1 MNRTSK
7 HRDLRYDAPV
17 IEQHNAS
24 GKVSYWRECSNHS
37 ASDREG
43 VSLAD
48 YIHALFGFLVQ
59 AGCRDVLMI
68 GCGGGTLATMLH
80 RIGARATVLD
90 IDPASFEIARTY
102 FHMPAEIECH
112 VADGAAFLRR
122 TRHRYDAIVL
132 DAFAGGEIPKQFL
145 TPTFFAL
152 AKRRMRARGALFL
165 ANVIVDDDDDRTPDR
180 MARTMRSAWRHVRLL
195 DCDGW
200 LDRNAIVAA
209 GAASRLKR
217 PRLTMRP
224 RRDAARIARGLKDFA
239 FRPLR
244 A

>member
-1 MNRTSK
+1 LKRNSK

-17 IEQHNAS
+17 VEQHNAT

-48 YIHALFGFLVQ
+48 YIHAIFGFLAQ
-59 AGCRDVLMI
+59 AKCRDVLMI

-80 RIGARATVLD
+80 RVGARATVLD
-90 IDPASFEIARTY
+90 IDPASFEIARNY

-112 VADGAAFLRR
+112 VAEGAAFLRR
-122 TRHRYDAIVL
+122 TRRRFDAIVL
-132 DAFAGGEIPKQFL
+132 DAFADGEIPAQFL
-145 TPTFFAL
+145 TPAFFAL
-152 AKRRMRARGALFL
+152 AKRKMRPRGALFL
-165 ANVIVDDDDDRTPDR
+165 ANVIVDDDGDRTPDR
-180 MARTMRSAWRHVRLL
+180 MARTMKGIWRHVRLL

-200 LDRNAIVAA
+200 LDRNAVVVA
-209 GAASRLKR
+209 GAASRLRR
-217 PRLTMRP
+217 PRLLMPP
-224 RRDAARIARGLKDFA
+224 RHGSAKLARGLKDLV
-239 FRPLR
+239 FRALR

>member
-1 MNRTSK
+1 LKRDSQD
-7 HRDLRYDAPV
+7 RDLRYQAPV

-37 ASDREG
+37 ASDRDG

-48 YIHALFGFLVQ
+48 YIHAIFGFLVQ
-59 AGCRDVLMI
+59 AKCRDVLMI

-80 RIGARATVLD
+80 RVGASATVLD
-90 IDPASFEIARTY
+90 IDAASFEIARSY

-112 VADGAAFLRR
+112 VADGAAFLRK

-132 DAFAGGEIPKQFL
+132 DAFAGGKIPKQFL
-145 TPTFFAL
+145 TAAFFAL
-152 AKRRMRARGALFL
+152 AKSKMRPRGALFL
-165 ANVIVDDDDDRTPDR
+165 ANIIVDNDDDRRPDT
-180 MARTMRSAWRHVRLL
+180 MARTMKSAWRHVRLL

-200 LDRNAIVAA
+200 IDRNAVIVA
-209 GAASRLKR
+209 GAAAHLER
-217 PRLTMRP
+217 PRLLMP
-224 RRDAARIARGLKDFA
+224 PSRDAATVARGLKDLV